1 MSKSLNK
8 QVSNEADYSYSLS
21 FIRDSQETSRNGLGL
36 SRNITEINTNDRFR
50 IRKVNSLGGEKN
62 KHNNGS

>member
-8 QVSNEADYSYSLS
+8 QVSDEADYSYSLS

-36 SRNITEINTNDRFR
+36 SRNITEINANDRFR